1 MKTIYDYL
9 FKCKRKLT
17 TALVTDVKFRIA
29 AKLETL
35 LNQFCDINLSDDET
49 PFIPN
54 GGMVGQEMVSCYQ
67 FKYGSADV
75 STKDQ
80 NLEVTFFF
88 KENNLL
94 KIPFG
99 TSRCVVTVDHDLN
112 FKKATYSYYVCFSKR
127 ILDSDYTDFEHCNLL
142 IQRIVDETNH
152 YNTILYHNTQSKGK
166 EYKDLL
172 QHGLNERYVIPDYAF
187 EMMFKKFIVFACT
200 KPFDFYEAFPEYPSY
215 MDFIHKI
222 DKTVAFMNLFS
233 QQYTA
238 DPTLLNQKMLLL
250 DMQVI

>member
-9 FKCKRKLT
+9 FECKRKRT
-17 TALVTDVKFRIA
+17 TTLATDVKLRIA

-35 LNQFCDINLSDDET
+35 FNQFCDIDLSDEQT
-49 PFIPN
+49 PFTPN
-54 GGMVGQEMVSCYQ
+54 GGMVGQEMTSFYQ
-67 FKYGSADV
+67 FKYGTANV
-75 STKDQ
+75 ATKDRK
-80 NLEVTFFF
+80 LEVSFLFSD
-88 KENNLL
+88 NNLL
-94 KIPFG
+94 KVPFG
-99 TSRCVVTVDHDLN
+99 NSCCTVLVDDDLN

-127 ILDSDYTDFEHCNLL
+127 ILDPYYTDFEHCNLL
-142 IQRIVDETNH
+142 IQRIVDETNY
-152 YNTILYHNTQSKGK
+152 YNIILYHNTRSEGK

-172 QHGLNERYVIPDYAF
+172 QHGLNERYIIPDYVF

-222 DKTVAFMNLFS
+222 DQTVSFMNLFN

-238 DPTLLNQKMLLL
+238 DSTLLNQKMLLL